1 MPAKGDGI
9 TKRDDGRFM
18 ARYTVHTPDGPKRK
32 TIYGRKYKEVEKL
45 LAEARGDAARGLV
58 FDAENLKLGEYLA
71 RWLADSVA
79 DTVRP
84 TTFERYEQIVRVHI
98 RPALGNLKL
107 KSVTPAHVRSL
118 YREKLEAGLSP
129 RTVQYIHV
137 TLHKALK
144 QAVADGLIPRN
155 TTEAVRPPQVRKE
168 EIRPL
173 TAEQVKALFEAVR
186 GDRLEALY
194 ILAVHTGLRQGEL
207 LGLKW
212 GDVDLE
218 AGTLQVR
225 RTLTTAKGGPVLSSP
240 KTKGSRRTVK
250 LSQTA
255 LEALRRLMRNELD
268 QQVRQVAKRPA
279 ERSVDSLGAGI
290 RCDFGRKARQQPA
303 QSLRPVALHTEE
315 VLQLAYDPF
324 YDLALAG
331 RPTTIGFRPR
341 PAGVLV
347 RGGGYQSPV
356 LLQPAP
362 LPLHPRKA
370 FVCQVRVVAV
380 AGHEGVCYGPL
391 VGGGLRQPEGGDD
404 APRIYHQRHLEAV
417 DPLGL

>member
-9 TKRDDGRFM
+9 TKRKDGRHM
-18 ARYTVHTPDGPKRK
+18 ARYTIETPDGPKRK
-32 TIYGRKYKEVEKL
+32 TIYGRKYKEVEKK

-58 FDAENLKLGEYLA
+58 FDADNLKLGEYLD
-71 RWLADSVA
+71 RWLTDSVA

-98 RPALGNLKL
+98 RPVFGKLKL
-107 KSVTPAHVRSL
+107 KNVTPAHVRGL
-118 YREKLEAGLSP
+118 YREKLEVGLSP

-155 TTEAVRPPQVRKE
+155 ATEAVKPPQVRKE

-173 TAEQVKALFEAVR
+173 TAEQVKMLFEAVR
-186 GDRLEALY
+186 GDRLESLY

-225 RTLTTAKGGPVLSSP
+225 RTLTTAKGGPVLRAP

-250 LSQTA
+250 LSPTA
-255 LEALRRLMRNELD
+255 LKALRSHLERQLGEIDRAGELWRENGLIFASESGEPLD
-268 QQVRQVAKRPA
+268 RHYVTTHRFKPLLKRAGLPQIRFHDLRHTCA
-279 ERSVDSLGAGI
+279 TLLLSQNVNPKVVSEMLGHATI
-290 RCDFGRKARQQPA
+290 AITLDTYSHVLPNMQESAA
-303 QSLRPVALHTEE
+303 AAMEE
-315 VLQLAYDPF
+315 VL
-324 YDLALAG
+324 
-331 RPTTIGFRPR
+331 
-341 PAGVLV
+341 
-347 RGGGYQSPV
+347 S
-356 LLQPAP
+356 
-362 LPLHPRKA
+362 
-370 FVCQVRVVAV
+370 
-380 AGHEGVCYGPL
+380 
-391 VGGGLRQPEGGDD
+391 
-404 APRIYHQRHLEAV
+404 
-417 DPLGL
+417 